1 MASLEQVAACLLIP
15 VRKETPDELIGK
27 LDLAGVLDAIGK
39 VESSLG
45 VLYLHSWD
53 TAMQAAIASASA
65 VFNAGKG
72 PVKDTEIAAALDAM
86 AQELGPG
93 MQELTAEQ
101 AGKLLS
107 ASYLLGRYLAA
118 RFAEF
123 TPKLQQIDEL
133 AQAWLK
139 ADNLYWVGNYY
150 SAQLGQT
157 VADAVRYL
165 AIEQG
170 LGRAD
175 VGRALKTTL
184 GSQFKTLTDTYWRG
198 LAGTAAERA
207 RSFGGVQTLVE
218 AEIEEYEILPVGD
231 ERTCAKCMEIAK
243 HTFRT
248 EHAVALRDAVMAA
261 DDPEAVK
268 ALHPWL
274 SMEEV
279 QGATTEELVGLGQSL
294 PPYHFWC
301 RCTYVVTSFSET
313 VAKAAPLE
321 LKIEQP
327 APAQEMLPGDLGNL
341 EFLGSGAHLGGAG
354 EKYIYRDPA
363 TGQAYLFKPAVS
375 KGGSPE
381 PFRAYVQQGAS
392 DVAKRI
398 FEPGEFIEIRVV
410 ADPSGRLGTLQKLLP
425 DVAGD
430 LKAIPWQTLTAEQLK
445 QIQRE
450 HVLDWAIGNFD
461 SHPGNFIVAGGQ
473 VYGIDKE
480 QAFRYLAQ
488 GDSWKMSLK
497 YHPNAVYGE
506 QEPLYNMLYRAF
518 GKNDVDLDLQT
529 VLPALQRLEA
539 IPDLEY
545 RAIWRPYAEA
555 LKGKGQA
562 AEDLLDLIVKRKHE
576 VREQF
581 KAFYSDLLKQRYGG
595 SGKAFKIKFLFADE
609 TTGAGLD
616 ALPLAAR
623 VLTKA
628 ELQAMDVKSLK
639 QLARAQK
646 IKYGS
651 QMNKAELV
659 EALADPDNAAAVSV
673 RAKERLRA
681 ALEAKLAK
689 APKVIPMP
697 PAPGADPFTDLG
709 AIPARRHGVAVRRD
723 KRIVEGQQ
731 VNICRINAAGREG
744 WRLNCKITKPH
755 HAQIQAA
762 MRQNGAREIYLRRP
776 AGRWAN
782 GVMEYAETGEDVVK
796 ALEWITHSN
805 GVTVELRFVP
815 DGLDKIYAMNG
826 YFEARVFGTQ
836 GQAAATALRESLDKL
851 GLADVAAVPSAEDD
865 QILRLSRLLWQH
877 APAADARLPA
887 DTRTIAQLEQALRDA
902 GIDPAR
908 AARLV
913 EKEVAPG
920 YVTYTDIE
928 TVNEC
933 RQAGALYAWRG
944 VDKADDVVSIVTP
957 NGSGLASTRLR
968 WFDCLPG
975 EGASESSD
983 MKSGGADNAFL
994 RLAVQSVKGSASYNL
1009 SFGSGEYQLIYDLKL
1024 LERTD
1029 WYFYHGDSFGTTK
1042 PEMMARRL
1050 SPKESVAYLNASYK
1064 RDNEVMLRRGIGLQY
1079 LTAIHTNAD
1088 YKRTSL
1094 IGKLKQAGITEI
1106 NGVPVEQ
1113 FVVVRT
1119 KLGL

>member
-1 MASLEQVAACLLIP
+1 MASLEHIAACLLIP
-15 VRKETPDELIGK
+15 VSKDTRADLIGK
-27 LDLAGVLDAIGK
+27 LDLAGILDTIGK

-53 TAMQAAIASASA
+53 TAMQAAIAAASA

-72 PVKDTEIAAALDAM
+72 PIGEKDIAAALDAM
-86 AQELGPG
+86 AEELGPG

-107 ASYLLGRYLAA
+107 ASYLLGRHLAA
-118 RFAEF
+118 KFAEF

-139 ADNLYWVGNYY
+139 ADNFYWVGNYY

-157 VADAVRYL
+157 ISDAVRHL

-170 LGRAD
+170 LGRDD
-175 VGRALKTTL
+175 VGRALKATF
-184 GSQFKTLTDTYWRG
+184 GSQFKDQTGTYWRG

-207 RSFGGVQTLVE
+207 RSFGGVQSLVE
-218 AEIEEYEILPVGD
+218 AEVDEYEILPVGD
-231 ERTCAKCMEIAK
+231 ERTCDKCMELAK

-261 DDPEAVK
+261 DNPEAIK

-279 QGATTEELVGLGQSL
+279 QGASTEELVGLGQAL

-313 VAKAAPLE
+313 VAKAVPLE
-321 LKIEQP
+321 LKVEQP
-327 APAQEMLPGDLGNL
+327 APAQETLPGDLGNL

-375 KGGSPE
+375 KSGSPE

-398 FEPGEFIEIRVV
+398 YGPGDFIEIKVV
-410 ADPSGRLGTLQKLLP
+410 TDPNGRLGTLQQLLP

-430 LKAIPWQTLTAEQLK
+430 LKKIQWQSLTPEQLK
-445 QIQRE
+445 RVQRE

-461 SHPGNFIVAGGQ
+461 SHPGNFIAAGGQ
-473 VYGIDKE
+473 IYGIDKE

-488 GDSWKMSLK
+488 GDSWKMSLT
-497 YHPNAVYGE
+497 YHPNAKYGE
-506 QEPLYNMLYRAF
+506 VEPLYNTIYRAF
-518 GKNDVDLDLQT
+518 AKNEVDLDLQT

-539 IPDLEY
+539 IPDIEY
-545 RAIWRPYAEA
+545 RAIWRPYAEV

-581 KAFYSDLLKQRYGG
+581 KAFYTDLLKARYGG
-595 SGKAFKIKFLFADE
+595 GGKAFKVKFLFADE
-609 TTGAGLD
+609 TTGSGLEE
-616 ALPLAAR
+616 LPLAAR

-628 ELQAMDVKSLK
+628 ELQAMDLKSLK
-639 QLARAQK
+639 QLAKAQK

-673 RAKERLRA
+673 KAKERLRA
-681 ALEAKLAK
+681 TLEAKLARQ

-697 PAPGADPFTDLG
+697 TPLGTDPFDDLA

-723 KRIVEGQQ
+723 KKIVEGQQ

-755 HAQIQAA
+755 HAQIEAA
-762 MRQNGAREIYLRRP
+762 MRQAGARETYLRRP
-776 AGRWAN
+776 MGNWTK
-782 GVMEYAETGEDVVK
+782 GVLEFDDVGGNVVK
-796 ALEWITHSN
+796 ALQMTTQAH
-805 GVTVELRFVP
+805 GATVEIRFVP
-815 DGLDKIYAMNG
+815 DGIDKIHAMDG
-826 YFEARVFGTQ
+826 YFEARVFGAQ

-851 GLADVAAVPSAEDD
+851 GLADLAGVPGPEDE
-865 QILRLSRLLWQH
+865 QIMRLSRLLWQH
-877 APAADARLPA
+877 APAVEAKMPLQGRTVDA
-887 DTRTIAQLEQALRDA
+887 LEQALR
-902 GIDPAR
+902 GVGVDPAR

-913 EKEVAPG
+913 EKEVVPG

-928 TVNEC
+928 VANEC
-933 RQAGALYAWRG
+933 RQAGAIYAWCG
-944 VDKADDVVSIVTP
+944 VEDLDDVVKIVSPGGT
-957 NGSGLASTRLR
+957 GLASTRLR
-968 WFDCLPG
+968 WFDCLSG
-975 EGASESSD
+975 KGASESSD
-983 MKSGGADNAFL
+983 MKCGGADSAFL
-994 RLAVQSVKGSASYNL
+994 RLAVQSVQGKASYSS
-1009 SFGSGEYQLIYDLKL
+1009 SFGNGDYQLIFDLNV

-1029 WYFYHGDSFGTTK
+1029 WYFYSKDSFGTTA
-1042 PEMMARRL
+1042 PSSMARRL
-1050 SPKESVAYLNASYK
+1050 SPKESVTYLNNNY
-1064 RDNEVMLRRGIGLQY
+1064 RGDNEVMMRRGVGLQY
-1079 LTAIHTNAD
+1079 LTAIHTDSD
-1088 YKRTSL
+1088 YKRLSL
-1094 IGKLKQAGITEI
+1094 INKLKQHGIHEI
-1106 NGVPVEQ
+1106 NRVPVEK
-1113 FVVVRT
+1113 FVVVQS
-1119 KLGL
+1119 LI